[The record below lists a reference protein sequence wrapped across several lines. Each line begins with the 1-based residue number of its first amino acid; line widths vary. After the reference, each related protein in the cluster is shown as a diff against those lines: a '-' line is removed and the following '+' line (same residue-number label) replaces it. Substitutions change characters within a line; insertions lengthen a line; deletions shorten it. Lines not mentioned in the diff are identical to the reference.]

1 MMEKEEYE
9 TLYQAPLIYEEIPIL
24 AERNQLLIEIPYRT

>member
-1 MMEKEEYE
+1 MMKKSEYQIFI
-9 TLYQAPLIYEEIPIL
+9 QAPLRYEEKEII

>member
-1 MMEKEEYE
+1 MMKNEEYA
-9 TLYQAPLIYEEIPIL
+9 TFVQAPLIYEEKEII

>member
-1 MMEKEEYE
+1 MMKKEEYE
-9 TLYQAPLIYEEIPIL
+9 ILVQAPLIYEESPIL